1 MSCCEKQD
9 DGLTCELTRGAPADA
24 STFTYKDN
32 GPTQEI
38 ARRRSQYFSEV
49 FSMREPHNSPRDRV
63 FQNSII
69 VVEIKTNAKL
79 AGDRFQILSDL
90 SSQLSQIYHRPED
103 CVLVTVEENMNLLLG
118 SSSEPAYL
126 MTVSGLSHLIA
137 PVTNIRNTFLI
148 QSAVAKI
155 LHIPASRGV
164 IKYHSLTEEN
174 FAFNSVTMMGEIE
187 RLERESQEENPGV
200 MRSIS
205 RRKKK
210 LRSSQS
216 SHLAP
221 LPEALGTEPRIP
233 TVSERMMQAAGAQ
246 DESRMVRKARSIR
259 QFFSI

>member
-1 MSCCEKQD
+1 MQRYSVCLILC
-9 DGLTCELTRGAPADA
+9 DGEAKERKTDML
-24 STFTYKDN
+24 KW
-32 GPTQEI
+32 TQ
-38 ARRRSQYFSEV
+38 
-49 FSMREPHNSPRDRV
+49 
-63 FQNSII
+63 
-69 VVEIKTNAKL
+69 L